1 MKLKSIKSISTL
13 AAVFLLT
20 GSLITGCSSSGGD
33 SGSSDGK
40 KEEVVLTL
48 NDNSKVANEYAI
60 TNDIVAKYKEV
71 APHVTIELESPKDGT
86 DQENQLKIRK
96 TANELP
102 DIMIVNKKL
111 MTDLKDSLLPLDD
124 LEAAKNNELLDNGT
138 LDGTLYGLCTGYN
151 LDFAFYKKSVF
162 EELKLEIPQ
171 TWDEFV
177 KVSEAIKADGKYTPI
192 LMGAKDPW
200 VTFPLYEAM
209 PFIEANDGDVYS
221 KMAATDEPFASGQPF
236 YDAVEKIQKL
246 NDAKVYGSDPVG
258 LGFDQVKAMFGTK
271 GAMLLSSQWFLGDA
285 EKANNGDLSDV
296 GVFLIPYRNEA
307 SDDFNVLAHP
317 SSNICINKDSQNAE
331 EAKKFVDWY
340 LSEEWLPGQLEAI
353 TAFSPI
359 KGQEVN
365 LHAMITEAMEAQPNR
380 KLITQNIGGN
390 EDFIKIKN
398 EIKFDVDSLGQEI
411 IAGKDY
417 KTSMNDLNK
426 AWKDARAKLGIK

>member
-1 MKLKSIKSISTL
+1 MKSKLIKSICVITATIITTS
-13 AAVFLLT
+13 AVLT
-20 GSLITGCSSSGGD
+20 GCGNSDSSKGKGGNE
-33 SGSSDGK
+33 
-40 KEEVVLTL
+40 KEIVLTL

-71 APHVTIELESPKDGT
+71 APNVTIELESPKDGT

-96 TANELP
+96 SANELP

-111 MTDLKDSLLPLDD
+111 MTDLKDSLLPLDE
-124 LEAAKNNELLDNGT
+124 LESAKNNELLDNGMIE
-138 LDGTLYGLCTGYN
+138 GKIYGLCTGYN

-162 EELKLEIPQ
+162 EELNLEIPQ
-171 TWDEFV
+171 TWDEFIE
-177 KVSEAIKADGKYTPI
+177 VSKAIKNAGKYIPI

-209 PFIEANDGDVYS
+209 PFIEANNGDVYS
-221 KMAATDEPFASGQPF
+221 MMASTEEPFSPGQPF

-246 NDAKVYGSDPVG
+246 NDAKVYGDDPVG
-258 LGFDQVKAMFGTK
+258 LGFDQVKSMIGNK

-285 EKANNGDLSDV
+285 EKANNGDLSDI
-296 GVFLIPYRNEA
+296 GVFLIPYRDSA
-307 SDDFNVLAHP
+307 SDEFNVLAHP
-317 SSNICINKDSQNAE
+317 SSNICINKNSENVE
-331 EAKKFVDWY
+331 EAKKFVEWY

-359 KGQEVN
+359 KGQVVN
-365 LHAMITEAMEAQPNR
+365 LHPMITEAMEAQEKIN
-380 KLITQNIGGN
+380 LITQNIGGN

-411 IAGKDY
+411 ISGKDY
-417 KTSMNDLNK
+417 KVVMEDLNR
-426 AWKDARAKLGIK
+426 AWKDAREKLGIK